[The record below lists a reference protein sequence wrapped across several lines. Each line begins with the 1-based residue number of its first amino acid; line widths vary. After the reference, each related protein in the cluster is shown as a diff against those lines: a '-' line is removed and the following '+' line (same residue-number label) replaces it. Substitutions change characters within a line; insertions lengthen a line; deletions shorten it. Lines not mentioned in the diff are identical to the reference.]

1 MNVSDFNEFNLDERL
16 MRAVAE
22 SGYEQPTPIQAEAIP
37 VVISGADLIG
47 TAQTGTGKTA
57 AFMLPILQR
66 ILETPLAP
74 AAPDEAPKPK
84 SRAKSKSGHTY
95 HRALIVTPT
104 RELAEQINDT
114 IKTLGKYTEIRSE
127 TIYGGVASR
136 PQEKALKDGVEILV
150 ACPGR
155 LLDHID
161 AGLCKLDKI
170 EVLVLDEADRMFD
183 MGFLPSVRRILEFVN
198 RQRQT
203 LLFSATFPRE
213 VEELASSTLHKPKRV
228 AIGMPQAAETITHA
242 LYPVPV
248 HLKKKLLIALLRQ
261 TDAYAML
268 VFTRTKHRAEA
279 LARQLGREGFKT
291 TSLHSDRSQN
301 QRQAALNGF
310 KAGKYQ
316 IMVATDIAARG
327 LDVETISHVINYDI
341 PDTVD
346 AYVHR
351 IGRTGRAERE
361 GDAFTLITPDDGEM
375 VRDIERALKQK
386 IERKTLE
393 GFDYSEQLADGNPNS
408 PQAPRH
414 SQPHQPRPERNGH
427 GDRPGGNNDRNRN
440 GQRRQQPLQQQ
451 PRQPMQNNGQHRRP
465 QQQRPTETNPV
476 PDTVTDEYGFDDVRQ
491 PRPEELERLHSRT
504 FGDAKRGAHL
514 TNNQNNRTG
523 GQQGGQRGNQRGG
536 QRRRGPNQGN
546 STFGNANSNA
556 QPNANSRGPQKRRPL
571 QRGQSGQRS
580 YMSRDERK
588 RFG

>member
-37 VVISGADLIG
+37 VVMSGADLIG

-57 AFMLPILQR
+57 AFVLPILQR
-66 ILETPLAP
+66 ILQTPLPQAAP
-74 AAPDEAPKPK
+74 AEAPKPRSK
-84 SRAKSKSGHTY
+84 AKSQQSH

-114 IKTLGKYTEIRSE
+114 IKVLGKYTEIRSE

-170 EVLVLDEADRMFD
+170 DVLVLDEADRMFD

-213 VEELASSTLHKPKRV
+213 VEELASSTLRNPERV

-242 LYPVPV
+242 LYPVPL

-351 IGRTGRAERE
+351 
-361 GDAFTLITPDDGEM
+361 
-375 VRDIERALKQK
+375 
-386 IERKTLE
+386 
-393 GFDYSEQLADGNPNS
+393 
-408 PQAPRH
+408 
-414 SQPHQPRPERNGH
+414 
-427 GDRPGGNNDRNRN
+427 
-440 GQRRQQPLQQQ
+440 
-451 PRQPMQNNGQHRRP
+451 
-465 QQQRPTETNPV
+465 
-476 PDTVTDEYGFDDVRQ
+476 
-491 PRPEELERLHSRT
+491 
-504 FGDAKRGAHL
+504 
-514 TNNQNNRTG
+514 
-523 GQQGGQRGNQRGG
+523 
-536 QRRRGPNQGN
+536 
-546 STFGNANSNA
+546 
-556 QPNANSRGPQKRRPL
+556 
-571 QRGQSGQRS
+571 
-580 YMSRDERK
+580 
-588 RFG
+588 